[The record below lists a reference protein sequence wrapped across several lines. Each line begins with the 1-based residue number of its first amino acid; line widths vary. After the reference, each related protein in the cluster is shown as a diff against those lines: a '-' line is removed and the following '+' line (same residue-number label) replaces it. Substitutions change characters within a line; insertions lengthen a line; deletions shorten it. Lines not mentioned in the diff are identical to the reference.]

1 MTQTRKSADAKRA
14 SVLDAPSLNAVRETR
29 DEILDHRKTLAA
41 ALFTV
46 YFLTEAER
54 RPRGWRAASMAEAFE
69 VLEQPTT
76 GHREQARLR
85 FLTLANLRKDEG
97 RRGSLGS
104 KAREVSGDFLP
115 YAVVQSSALPVGDNE
130 TSAEVKVL
138 MNAKELGDQTFIHIA
153 RAVDPRAWIET
164 GFFSDMYRLDWH
176 GKGGV
181 PSYDSAGLPCRNR
194 LTNAQPLG
202 EPWFQTGKPGAGGH
216 PDQSLLDLVFE
227 GFQLQGI
234 DGKPMSTFNNIF
246 GIERF
251 LWDAQE
257 LDLRFRLYRSI
268 DSKLQGLPRGG
279 GMDKN
284 DGRVTA
290 RRISADEFVKIFNAE
305 VPTVQALLALT
316 GALGGNSEL
325 ARRVETTLAQLK
337 LDTDITKA
345 ADALSRDCVLVTATK
360 QVHFT
365 DLTSQGE
372 PFIDL
377 GEILNYA
384 SPMVLKPFFEQLL
397 LLGACAKPGQQLRGI
412 VEA

>member
-1 MTQTRKSADAKRA
+1 VTQTRKSAAA
-14 SVLDAPSLNAVRETR
+14 VSPEALGAVRETR

-54 RPRGWRAASMAEAFE
+54 RPRGWRAASMDEAFE

-76 GHREQARLR
+76 GKREQARLR
-85 FLTLANLRKDEG
+85 FLTLANLRKSEG
-97 RRGSLGS
+97 RRGALGDH
-104 KAREVSGDFLP
+104 AREVRGDFLP
-115 YAVVQSSALPVGDNE
+115 YAVVSSSAHPVRDNE
-130 TSAEVKVL
+130 TAAEVKVL

-176 GKGGV
+176 GKAGV
-181 PSYDSAGLPCRNR
+181 PSYDAAGLPCRNL

-202 EPWFQTGKPGAGGH
+202 ELWFGTGKPGAGRH
-216 PDQSLLDLVFE
+216 PDASLLDLVFE
-227 GFQLQGI
+227 GFQLQGV

-251 LWDAQE
+251 LWDDRE

-284 DGRVTA
+284 DGSVTA
-290 RRISADEFVKIFNAE
+290 RRIDADEFVKLFNRE
-305 VPTVQALLALT
+305 VPSVRALLALKS
-316 GALGGNSEL
+316 ALGGQCEL
-325 ARRVETTLAQLK
+325 TSRVETTLAQLK
-337 LDTDITKA
+337 LDTDIEKA
-345 ADALSRDCVLVTATK
+345 AAALARDCVLVTATK

-397 LLGACAKPGQQLRGI
+397 LLGACARPGQQLRGI
-412 VEA
+412 VEGPMS